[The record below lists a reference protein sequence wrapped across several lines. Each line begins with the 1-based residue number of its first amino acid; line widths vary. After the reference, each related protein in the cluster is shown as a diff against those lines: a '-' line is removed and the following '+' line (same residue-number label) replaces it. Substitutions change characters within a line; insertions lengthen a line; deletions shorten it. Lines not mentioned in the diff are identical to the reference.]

1 MTKPGSESAELGVIG
16 AGIVGLACA
25 FEAVERGL
33 SVIVIERDERAAG
46 ASIRNFG
53 HACATAQTGKALG
66 YGRVAR
72 EVWLRLAKEAA
83 FWAQRTGTL
92 MVARSDEELAVLE
105 EFTGLREDEARM
117 MTAAEVTS
125 HASFGPDV
133 IGGAWLSEDLRV
145 DPREAVPQLAEY
157 LAGRG
162 VRFQWSTTAHAIEPR
177 RVGTSRGVLHAEHIV
192 VATGHNVDR
201 HFPGLAAEHGV
212 QRCALR
218 MLRVENPS
226 GRTIEPAVQT
236 GYSMLR
242 YGGFA
247 ECPSLPALR
256 DRLTRETPDL
266 VDIGLNL
273 MFTQRPDGTLT
284 IGDTHSYATTLLPF
298 DDEHLD
304 TAVLRETAHLLGTK
318 RLTVRERRRGIYAS
332 APEPFLN
339 ATPAEG
345 VHVAAVTAGVGM
357 TTAFGFAR
365 EVVAG
370 VVGA

>member
-1 MTKPGSESAELGVIG
+1 MTKPGSESAELVVIG

-53 HACATAQTGKALG
+53 HACATAQTGRALG

-72 EVWLRLAKEAA
+72 EVWLRLAKEAP

-117 MTAAEVTS
+117 MIAAEVTS
-125 HASFGPDV
+125 RASFGPGV
-133 IGGAWLSEDLRV
+133 VGSAWLSEDLRV

-162 VRFQWSTTAHAIEPR
+162 VRFRWSTTAHAIEPR

-201 HFPGLAAEHGV
+201 HFPGLAA
-212 QRCALR
+212 
-218 MLRVENPS
+218 P
-226 GRTIEPAVQT
+226 
-236 GYSMLR
+236 
-242 YGGFA
+242 
-247 ECPSLPALR
+247 
-256 DRLTRETPDL
+256 
-266 VDIGLNL
+266 
-273 MFTQRPDGTLT
+273 
-284 IGDTHSYATTLLPF
+284 
-298 DDEHLD
+298 
-304 TAVLRETAHLLGTK
+304 TK
-318 RLTVRERRRGIYAS
+318 RGRQPPTQTHAQ
-332 APEPFLN
+332 
-339 ATPAEG
+339 
-345 VHVAAVTAGVGM
+345 
-357 TTAFGFAR
+357 
-365 EVVAG
+365 
-370 VVGA
+370 